1 MDKFSNHFEIVHEI
15 TDFCAMKYL
24 VCFLFTA
31 LSLSGFSQLTQT
43 IRGKIVDEA
52 SQTPLPGAKV
62 EILDSLKSRIV
73 SSDLDGVFRIDH
85 VPIGRLSLQIS
96 YMGYETK
103 TLPNIELTSGKE
115 IVLDISLTEKLTIT
129 DEVVIK
135 GKRKGDVNNELAV
148 VSARTFSVEATQR
161 YAGSV
166 NDVARMAQSFAGV
179 QGNNDSRNDIIVRG
193 NSPIGVLFRYEGV
206 DIPNPNHFALLG
218 TAGGPVSI
226 LNNNVL
232 ANSDFFTGA
241 FPAEYGNAMAAVF
254 DLKMRN
260 GNNQKHEFLGQIG
273 FNGAELMAEGP
284 LGNSRKSS
292 YLLSYRYST
301 LQLFSLMGVNF
312 GAGAAVPDYQDLN
325 FKLNFEQKNG
335 STSIFG
341 LGGLSNVKF
350 EGADSDGSNNLFS
363 APEEDLFFFSRIGV
377 IGLKNIYRINS
388 KAFIKTTISTSATF
402 NNILRD
408 SLLPPNLDKL
418 PSYRNISLEGR
429 NNINTQLNYKI
440 SARHLFRGGVVVDRL
455 FFQLS
460 DSIYRVSLDEW
471 QTLTDISG
479 STFII
484 QPFSQWQYKI
494 TERLTLNT
502 GLHYQ
507 LFTFNNSDAL
517 EPRLGVKYQAFK
529 KHTFSA
535 GYGKHSQVPPTRI
548 YFREVPQP
556 DGSSINPNKDVGM
569 TRAHHFIISHDYR
582 ITPKIQLKTE
592 LYYQS
597 LNNVPVDVQNNTY
610 SLLNFGAS
618 YSIGFP
624 DSLRNGGTG
633 TNYGVEITLEHFMD
647 KGFYFLFTS
656 SIYESTFK
664 GSSGEEFGTAFNGNY
679 TFNLLGGKEF
689 VLQRKTKENKKEKQH
704 SFTIDG
710 RVTLN
715 GGQRY
720 TPVNVQ
726 LSADFGYPIFD
737 YSRTNQLQYPDY
749 FRADLRIAYKVSS
762 KKLTQEWAIDF
773 RNLTNHKN
781 LFTREFNPALGAF
794 QDTYQIGF
802 LPIGQWRIYF

>member
-1 MDKFSNHFEIVHEI
+1 MIG
-15 TDFCAMKYL
+15 L
-24 VCFLFTA
+24 QFTA
-31 LSLSGFSQLTQT
+31 GAQLTQT
-43 IRGKIVDEA
+43 IRGRVVDEGSRA
-52 SQTPLPGAKV
+52 PLPGARI
-62 EILDSLKSRIV
+62 ELIDSLLQFKT
-73 SSDLDGVFRIDH
+73 SSDLDGYFRMEKI
-85 VPIGRLSLQIS
+85 PIGRLTIHITF
-96 YMGYETK
+96 MGYEPK
-103 TLPNIELTSGKE
+103 TIPNIELTTGKE
-115 IVLDISLTEKLTIT
+115 FVLDVLLSEKLTVT

-135 GKRKGDVNNELAV
+135 GKKRGDVNNELAV

-206 DIPNPNHFALLG
+206 DIPNPNHFALMG

-241 FPAEYGNAMAAVF
+241 FPSEYGNALAAVF

-284 LGNSRKSS
+284 LGSKKKAS
-292 YLLSYRYST
+292 YLVSYRYST

-312 GAGAAVPDYQDLN
+312 GAGAAVPDYQDIN
-325 FKLNFEQKNG
+325 FKLNFEQKKG

-350 EGADSDGSNNLFS
+350 EGAEADGSNNLFS
-363 APEEDLFFFSRIGV
+363 SPSEDLFFYSRIGV
-377 IGLKNIYRINS
+377 FGIKNIYRLNS
-388 KAFIKTTISTSATF
+388 KAYLKTTLSTSATF

-408 SLLPPNLDKL
+408 SLLPPSLEKL

-429 NNINTQLNYKI
+429 NNLNTQLNYKL
-440 SARHLFRGGVVVDRL
+440 SARHLIRGGLVVDRL
-455 FFQLS
+455 FFQLA
-460 DSIYRVSLDEW
+460 DSIYRVSEDTW
-471 QTLTDISG
+471 QTLTDYRG
-479 STFII
+479 SAFII
-484 QPFSQWQYKI
+484 QPFAHWQYKI
-494 TERLTLNT
+494 TERVTLNT

-507 LFTFNNSDAL
+507 LFTLNGSNSL
-517 EPRLGVKYQAFK
+517 EPRIGLKYQAFK
-529 KHTFSA
+529 NHTFSA

-548 YFREVPQP
+548 YFRQVQHP
-556 DGSSINPNKDVGM
+556 DGTSSNPNKQVGM
-569 TRAHHFIISHDYR
+569 TQAHHFIVSHDYR

-592 LYYQS
+592 AYYQNIS
-597 LNNVPVDVQNNTY
+597 NVPIDVKNNTY
-610 SLLNFGAS
+610 SLLNFGAN

-624 DSLRNGGTG
+624 DSLVNGGTG
-633 TNYGVEITLEHFMD
+633 TNYGIEVTLEHFMD
-647 KGFYFLFTS
+647 KGFYVLFTS
-656 SIYESTFK
+656 SLYESRFK
-664 GSSGEEFGTAFNGNY
+664 GSNGEEFGTAFNGNY

-689 VLQRKTKENKKEKQH
+689 VLRRKTGEEKKEKQK
-704 SFTIDG
+704 SFTVDG

-720 TPVNVQ
+720 TPVNVEHSFD
-726 LSADFGYPIFD
+726 LGYTVQD
-737 YSRTNQLQYPDY
+737 YSRTNELQYPDY
-749 FRADLRIAYKVSS
+749 FRADIRIAYKVSS

-781 LFTREFNPALGAF
+781 LFTREFNPVSGEF